1 MAHAE
6 NSQYMKVSRY
16 MQTHPFITPM
26 DAIRRYNVTRL
37 SAIIFD
43 MKKDGINIKTNI
55 VRKKNEDG
63 RITPYA
69 EYSLN

>member
-6 NSQYMKVSRY
+6 NSQYMKVYRY

-43 MKKDGINIKTNI
+43 MKKDGISIKTNI

-63 RITPYA
+63 HITPYA
-69 EYSLN
+69 EYSLD